1 MWEEKTTTTK
11 KKPKKQTKNKKT
23 TAINHLFRTF
33 TGGIKDSRRPIRHAQ
48 C

>member
-1 MWEEKTTTTK
+1 VGGKNNNNK
-11 KKPKKQTKNKKT
+11 KKTKKQTKNKKT

-48 C
+48 